1 MLERVM
7 KLQEATKPRPI
18 AIYGGRFQ
26 PMGLHHYKTY
36 QHLVNKFGAK
46 NVYVATSGVTGPK
59 SPFTFAEKKK
69 IIQSYGVPASKIVKV
84 KEPYKSAEITKKFSK
99 DTPAIFAV
107 GEKDGSRLTAGK
119 YFDKYKDGAPMD
131 GYEEHGYI
139 YILPHVSLKVNGKE
153 MSGTAIRATLGN
165 KGIKAP
171 QKHKLFQGIF
181 GHNKKDIY
189 KLVVGK
195 LTRLSEERMEL
206 RGLLLMG
213 GAYGHMAHPF
223 DDSNLTFGDFKSMIT
238 RLLKGGV
245 NVKGVTEKLDGQNL
259 MVSWKNGQLVAA
271 RNKGQIKNFG
281 ENALTTAGVKK
292 MFAGRGELE
301 KAFAGTMED
310 LENAIK
316 GLTEKQRGHIF
327 DNGHKWMNLEI
338 IYVPTQNVIPYG
350 KDMIV
355 FHGNLE
361 YDKEG
366 NPIGQDKESGSK
378 LAGMIKQI
386 NQEIQNTFEIRGPV
400 AVSLPVSKEFQ
411 EDQQYFIK
419 KLYGLQKKYG
429 LGNTDKIT
437 RYHEMWW
444 LSKINAE
451 ARKSKIKLDKP
462 TKIALINRWVFG
474 DKSKALNKKNF
485 EDEKVL
491 DWAKKMDK
499 INFNKFAQQNVAPF
513 EDLFL
518 ELGAKVLTN
527 VSNLIAAS
535 PDESVKNI
543 KKDLKSTI
551 NSLNK
556 GGDLNKISQLKRHLN
571 RLKKA
576 GGFKRI
582 VPSEGVVFN
591 YKGKTYKLT
600 GTFAPI
606 NQILGSLKYA

>member
-1 MLERVM
+1 
-7 KLQEATKPRPI
+7 
-18 AIYGGRFQ
+18 
-26 PMGLHHYKTY
+26 
-36 QHLVNKFGAK
+36 
-46 NVYVATSGVTGPK
+46 
-59 SPFTFAEKKK
+59 
-69 IIQSYGVPASKIVKV
+69 
-84 KEPYKSAEITKKFSK
+84 
-99 DTPAIFAV
+99 
-107 GEKDGSRLTAGK
+107 
-119 YFDKYKDGAPMD
+119 
-131 GYEEHGYI
+131 
-139 YILPHVSLKVNGKE
+139 
-153 MSGTAIRATLGN
+153 MSGTSIRAALGN
-165 KGIKAP
+165 KDVKEVEKRKIFK
-171 QKHKLFQGIF
+171 GIF
-181 GHNKKDIY
+181 GHSKSPIY
-189 KLVVGK
+189 KLVVDK
-195 LTRLSEERMEL
+195 LASLSEQKMEL

-223 DDSNLTFGDFKSMIT
+223 DDSNLTFSDFKSMIT

-245 NVKGVTEKLDGQNL
+245 NVEGVTEKLDGQNL

-281 ENALTTAGVKK
+281 ENSLTTAGVKK
-292 MFAGRGELE
+292 MFAGRGELT
-301 KAFAGTMED
+301 KAFSATMED

-316 GLTEKQRGHIF
+316 GLTEKQRGFIF

-355 FHGNLE
+355 FHGNLK

-366 NPIGQDKESGSK
+366 NPIGQDKDSGKK

-400 AVSLPVSKEFQ
+400 ALSLPVTKNFQ
-411 EDQQYFIK
+411 DDQQYFIK
-419 KLYGLQKKYG
+419 KLLGLQKRYG

-437 RYHEMWW
+437 RYHQKWW
-444 LSKINAE
+444 ENKINSE
-451 ARKSKIKLDKP
+451 SKKAKISLDKQ
-462 TKIALINRWVFG
+462 TKNDLISRWVFG
-474 DKSKALNKKNF
+474 NKSKPLNSKNF
-485 EDEKVL
+485 KDEKVL

-499 INFNKFAQQNVAPF
+499 INFNKFAQQNIAPF
-513 EDLFL
+513 ENLFL

-527 VSNLIAAS
+527 IENFISAS
-535 PDESVKNI
+535 PEDSVRSI
-543 KKDLKSTI
+543 KKDLKSTVS
-551 NSLNK
+551 SLQK
-556 GGDLNKISQLKRHLN
+556 GGDLTKLSQLKRHLK
-571 RLKKA
+571 RLSKA

>member
-1 MLERVM
+1 M
-7 KLQEATKPRPI
+7 KLQEALKPKQKVV
-18 AIYGGRFQ
+18 AIFPGRYN
-26 PMGLHHYKTY
+26 PYSSHHHTAY
-36 QHLVNKFGAK
+36 QNLVAKFGAP
-46 NVYVATSGVTGPK
+46 NVYVATSNVTGPK
-59 SPFTFAEKKK
+59 SPFSFAEKKK
-69 IIQSYGVPASKIVKV
+69 IINAAGVPSSKIVKV
-84 KEPYKSAEITKKFSK
+84 KNPYKSEEITSKFPD
-99 DTPAIFAV
+99 DTAVVFAV
-107 GEKDGSRLTAGK
+107 GAKDGSRLVSGK
-119 YFDKYKDGAPMD
+119 YFDIYKDGKKMD
-131 GYEEHGYI
+131 GYKEHGYI
-139 YILPHVSLKVNGKE
+139 YIIPHVALKIRGKE
-153 MSGTAIRATLGN
+153 LSGTSVRAALAD
-165 KGIKAP
+165 KSVKAP
-171 QKHKLFQGIF
+171 EKRKLFKQIF
-181 GHNKKDIY
+181 GHDKKDIY
-189 KLVVGK
+189 KLVVDK
-195 LTRLSEERMEL
+195 LTKLSEEKMEL

-245 NVKGVTEKLDGQNL
+245 NVEGVTEKLDGQNL
-259 MVSWKNGQLVAA
+259 MVSWKNGQLIAA

-281 ENALTTAGVKK
+281 ENSLTTAGVKK

-316 GLTEKQRGHIF
+316 GLSEKQRGAIF

-350 KDMIV
+350 KDMII

-366 NPIGQDKESGSK
+366 NPIGQDKESGAK

-400 AVSLPVSKEFQ
+400 VLSLPRSQDFKA
-411 EDQQYFIK
+411 DQQYFIK
-419 KLYGLQKKYG
+419 KLFNLQKKYK
-429 LGNTDKIT
+429 LKNTDKIT
-437 RYHEMWW
+437 RYHEKWW
-444 LSKINAE
+444 ENKIDSE
-451 ARKSKIKLDKP
+451 AKKAKISLDTQ
-462 TKIALINRWVFG
+462 TKNDYINRWVFG
-474 DKSKALNKKNF
+474 DKSKALTKKNF
-485 EDEKVL
+485 PDEKVL
-491 DWAKKMDK
+491 NWAKTMDK
-499 INFNKFAQQNVAPF
+499 VNFLKFAQQNVEPF
-513 EDLFL
+513 ENLFL

-527 VSNLIAAS
+527 VENLISAS
-535 PDESVKNI
+535 PEAAVKNI

-551 NSLNK
+551 SNLYK
-556 GGDLNKISQLKRHLN
+556 GGDLSKVSQLRRHLE
-571 RLKKA
+571 RLNKA

-582 VPSEGVVFN
+582 VPSEGLVFN

>member
-1 MLERVM
+1 M

-18 AIYGGRFQ
+18 AIYPGRFQ
-26 PMGLHHYKTY
+26 PAGQHHYDAY
-36 QHLVNKFGAK
+36 SWLARKFGPK
-46 NVYVATSGVTGPK
+46 NVYIATSNLKGPK
-59 SPFTFAEKKK
+59 SPFNFREKKK
-69 IIQSYGVPASKIVKV
+69 ILQAYGVPANRIIQVKD
-84 KEPYKSAEITKKFSK
+84 PYKAVEITSK
-99 DTPAIFAV
+99 LPEGTPVVFGF
-107 GEKDGSRLTAGK
+107 GEKDAGRLKSGK
-119 YFDKYKDGAPMD
+119 YFRDYKEGGDLV
-131 GYEEHGYI
+131 GYEENGYI
-139 YILPHVSLKVNGKE
+139 VTLPHIALKVGGKE
-153 MSGTAIRATLGN
+153 MSGTSIRGAMGS
-165 KGIKAP
+165 KDIKAP
-171 QKHKLFQGIF
+171 EKRKLFKQIF

-189 KLVVGK
+189 KLVVDK
-195 LTRLSEERMEL
+195 LTKLSEEKMEL

-245 NVKGVTEKLDGQNL
+245 NVEGVTEKLDGQNL
-259 MVSWKNGQLVAA
+259 MVSWKNGQLIAA

-281 ENALTTAGVKK
+281 ENSLTTAGVKK

-316 GLTEKQRGHIF
+316 GLSEKQRGAIF

-338 IYVPTQNVIPYG
+338 IYEPTQNVIPYG
-350 KDMIV
+350 KDMII

-366 NPIGQDKESGSK
+366 NPIGQDKESGAK

-400 AVSLPVSKEFQ
+400 ALSLPRSQDFKA
-411 EDQQYFIK
+411 DQQYFIK
-419 KLYGLQKKYG
+419 KLFNLQKKYK
-429 LGNTDKIT
+429 LQNTDKIT
-437 RYHEMWW
+437 RYHEKWW
-444 LSKINAE
+444 ENKIDSE
-451 ARKSKIKLDKP
+451 AKKAKISLDRQ
-462 TKIALINRWVFG
+462 TKNDYINRWVFG
-474 DKSKALNKKNF
+474 DKSKALTKKNF
-485 EDEKVL
+485 PDEKVL
-491 DWAKKMDK
+491 NWAKTMDK
-499 INFNKFAQQNVAPF
+499 VNFLKFAQQNVEPF
-513 EDLFL
+513 ENLFL

-527 VSNLIAAS
+527 VDNLISAS
-535 PDESVKNI
+535 PEAAVRNI

-551 NSLNK
+551 SNLYK
-556 GGDLNKISQLKRHLN
+556 GGDLSKVSQLRRHLE
-571 RLKKA
+571 RLNKA

-582 VPSEGVVFN
+582 VPSEGLVFN

>member
-1 MLERVM
+1 M
-7 KLQEATKPRPI
+7 KLQEVKSPKPI
-18 AIYGGRFQ
+18 AIYPGRFQ
-26 PMGLHHYKTY
+26 PMGSHHFKAY
-36 QHLVNKFGAK
+36 QNLVKKFGAK
-46 NVYVATSGVTGPK
+46 NVYIATSGVTGPK

-69 IIQSYGVPASKIVKV
+69 IIQAYGIPSNRIIKV
-84 KEPYKSAEITKKFSK
+84 RDPYKAVEITSK
-99 DTPAIFAV
+99 LPEDTPVVFGFGA
-107 GEKDGSRLTAGK
+107 KDAGRLTSGK
-119 YFDKYKDGAPMD
+119 YFRDYKEGDD
-131 GYEEHGYI
+131 LVGYKENGYI
-139 YILPHVSLKVNGKE
+139 TVLPHIALKVGGKE
-153 MSGTAIRATLGN
+153 MSGTSIRAALGS
-165 KGIKAP
+165 KEAEESE
-171 QKHKLFQGIF
+171 KLKVFKGIF
-181 GHNKKDIY
+181 GHSKKDIY
-189 KLVVGK
+189 KLVVDK
-195 LTRLSEERMEL
+195 LTSLREEKMEL
-206 RGLLLMG
+206 RRLLLMG

-245 NVKGVTEKLDGQNL
+245 NVEGVTEKLDGQNL

-281 ENALTTAGVKK
+281 ENSLTTAGVKK

-316 GLTEKQRGHIF
+316 GLTEKQKGHIF

-350 KDMIV
+350 KDMII

-366 NPIGQDKESGSK
+366 NAIGQDKESGSK

-386 NQEIQNTFEIRGPV
+386 NQNIQNTFEIRGPV
-400 AVSLPVSKEFQ
+400 ALSLPVSKDFK

-419 KLYGLQKKYG
+419 KLYKLQKKYG
-429 LGNTDKIT
+429 LSNNDKVT

-444 LSKINAE
+444 LNKINAE
-451 ARKSKIKLDKP
+451 ARKAKIKLDKQ

-474 DKSKALNKKNF
+474 NKSKALNSKNF
-485 EDEKVL
+485 TNEKVL
-491 DWAKKMDK
+491 AWAKKLDK
-499 INFNKFAQQNVAPF
+499 QNFNKFAQQNIAPF

-527 VSNLIAAS
+527 VDNLISAS
-535 PDESVKNI
+535 PESSVRSI
-543 KKDLKSTI
+543 KKDLKTTI
-551 NSLNK
+551 NSLRQ
-556 GGDLNKISQLKRHLN
+556 GGDINKITQLKRHLT
-571 RLKKA
+571 RLQKA

-582 VPSEGVVFN
+582 VPSEGLVFN

>member
-1 MLERVM
+1 M
-7 KLQEATKPRPI
+7 KLQEVKSPKPI
-18 AIYGGRFQ
+18 AIYPGRFQ
-26 PMGLHHYKTY
+26 PMGSHHFKAY
-36 QHLVNKFGAK
+36 QNLVKKFGAK
-46 NVYVATSGVTGPK
+46 NVYIATSGVTGPK

-69 IIQSYGVPASKIVKV
+69 IIQAYGIPSNRIIKV
-84 KEPYKSAEITKKFSK
+84 RDPYKAVEITSK
-99 DTPAIFAV
+99 LPEDTPVVFGFGA
-107 GEKDGSRLTAGK
+107 KDAGRLTSGK
-119 YFDKYKDGAPMD
+119 YFRDYKEGDD
-131 GYEEHGYI
+131 LVGYKENGYI
-139 YILPHVSLKVNGKE
+139 TVLPHIALKVGGKE
-153 MSGTAIRATLGN
+153 MSGTSIRAALGS
-165 KGIKAP
+165 KETEESE
-171 QKHKLFQGIF
+171 KLKIFKGIF
-181 GHNKKDIY
+181 GHSKKDIY
-189 KLVVGK
+189 KLVVDK
-195 LTRLSEERMEL
+195 LTSLREEKMEL
-206 RGLLLMG
+206 RRLLLMG

-245 NVKGVTEKLDGQNL
+245 NVEGVTEKLDGQNL

-281 ENALTTAGVKK
+281 ENSLTTAGVKK

-316 GLTEKQRGHIF
+316 GLTEKQKGHIF

-350 KDMIV
+350 KDMII

-366 NPIGQDKESGSK
+366 NAIGQDKESGSK

-386 NQEIQNTFEIRGPV
+386 NQDIQNTFEIRGPV
-400 AVSLPVSKEFQ
+400 ALSLPVSKDFK

-419 KLYGLQKKYG
+419 KLFKLQKQYGLS
-429 LGNTDKIT
+429 NNDKVT

-444 LSKINAE
+444 LNKINAE
-451 ARKSKIKLDKP
+451 ARKAKIKLDKK
-462 TKIALINRWVFG
+462 TKNVLINRWVFG
-474 DKSKALNKKNF
+474 NKSTALNSKNLTN
-485 EDEKVL
+485 EKVL
-491 DWAKKMDK
+491 AWAKKLDK
-499 INFNKFAQQNVAPF
+499 QNFNKFAQQNIAPF

-527 VSNLIAAS
+527 VENLISAS
-535 PDESVKNI
+535 PENSVRSI
-543 KKDLKSTI
+543 KKDLKTTI
-551 NSLNK
+551 NSLRQ
-556 GGDLNKISQLKRHLN
+556 GGDINKITQLKRHLT
-571 RLKKA
+571 RLQKA

-582 VPSEGVVFN
+582 VPSEGLVFN

>member
-1 MLERVM
+1 V
-7 KLQEATKPRPI
+7 KLQEALKPKQKVV
-18 AIYGGRFQ
+18 AIFPGRYN
-26 PMGLHHYKTY
+26 PYSSHHHTAY
-36 QHLVNKFGAK
+36 QNLVAKFGAP
-46 NVYVATSGVTGPK
+46 NVYVATSNVTGPK
-59 SPFTFAEKKK
+59 SPFSFAEKKK
-69 IIQSYGVPASKIVKV
+69 IISAAGVPSSKIVKV
-84 KEPYKSAEITKKFSK
+84 KNPYKSEEITSKFPD
-99 DTPAIFAV
+99 DTAVVFAV
-107 GEKDGSRLTAGK
+107 GAKDGSRLVSGK
-119 YFDKYKDGAPMD
+119 YFDKYKDGKKMD
-131 GYEEHGYI
+131 GYKEHGYI
-139 YILPHVSLKVNGKE
+139 YIIPHVALKIRGKE
-153 MSGTAIRATLGN
+153 LSGTSVRAALAD
-165 KGIKAP
+165 KSVKAP
-171 QKHKLFQGIF
+171 EKRKLFKQIF
-181 GHNKKDIY
+181 GHDKKDIY
-189 KLVVGK
+189 KLVVDK
-195 LTRLSEERMEL
+195 LTKLSEEKMEL

-245 NVKGVTEKLDGQNL
+245 NVEGVTEKLDGQNL
-259 MVSWKNGQLVAA
+259 MVSWKNGQLIAA

-281 ENALTTAGVKK
+281 ENSLTTAGVKK

-316 GLTEKQRGHIF
+316 GLSEKQRGAIF

-350 KDMIV
+350 KDMII

-366 NPIGQDKESGSK
+366 NPIGQDKESGAK

-400 AVSLPVSKEFQ
+400 VLSLPRSQDFKA
-411 EDQQYFIK
+411 DQQYFIK
-419 KLYGLQKKYG
+419 KLFNLQKKYK
-429 LGNTDKIT
+429 LKNTDKIT
-437 RYHEMWW
+437 RYHEKWW
-444 LSKINAE
+444 ENKIDSE
-451 ARKSKIKLDKP
+451 AKKAKISLDTQ
-462 TKIALINRWVFG
+462 TKNDYINRWVFG
-474 DKSKALNKKNF
+474 DKSKALTKKNF
-485 EDEKVL
+485 PDEKVL
-491 DWAKKMDK
+491 NWAKTMDK
-499 INFNKFAQQNVAPF
+499 VNFLKFAQQNVEPF
-513 EDLFL
+513 ENLFL

-527 VSNLIAAS
+527 VENLISAS
-535 PDESVKNI
+535 PEAAVKNI

-551 NSLNK
+551 SNLYK
-556 GGDLNKISQLKRHLN
+556 GGDLSKVSQLRRHLE
-571 RLKKA
+571 RLSKA

-582 VPSEGVVFN
+582 VPSEGLVFN

>member
-1 MLERVM
+1 M
-7 KLQEATKPRPI
+7 KLQEVKSPKPI
-18 AIYGGRFQ
+18 AIYPGRFQ
-26 PMGLHHYKTY
+26 PMGSHHFKAY
-36 QHLVNKFGAK
+36 QNLVKKFGAK
-46 NVYVATSGVTGPK
+46 NVYIATSGVTGPK

-69 IIQSYGVPASKIVKV
+69 IIQAYGIPSNRIIKV
-84 KEPYKSAEITKKFSK
+84 RDPYKAVEITSK
-99 DTPAIFAV
+99 LPENTPVVFGFGA
-107 GEKDGSRLTAGK
+107 KDAGRLTSGK
-119 YFDKYKDGAPMD
+119 YFRDYKKGDD
-131 GYEEHGYI
+131 LVGYKENGYI
-139 YILPHVSLKVNGKE
+139 TVLPHIALKVGGKE
-153 MSGTAIRATLGN
+153 MSGTSIRAALGS
-165 KGIKAP
+165 KETEESE
-171 QKHKLFQGIF
+171 KLKIFKGIF
-181 GHNKKDIY
+181 GHSKKDIY
-189 KLVVGK
+189 KLVVDK
-195 LTRLSEERMEL
+195 LTSLREEKMEL
-206 RGLLLMG
+206 RRLLLMG

-245 NVKGVTEKLDGQNL
+245 NVEGVTEKLDGQNL

-281 ENALTTAGVKK
+281 ENSLTTAGVKK

-316 GLTEKQRGHIF
+316 GLTEKQKGHIF

-350 KDMIV
+350 KDMII

-366 NPIGQDKESGSK
+366 NAIGQDKDSGSK

-386 NQEIQNTFEIRGPV
+386 NQNIQNTFEIRGPV
-400 AVSLPVSKEFQ
+400 ALSLPVSKDFK

-419 KLYGLQKKYG
+419 KLFKLQKQYGLS
-429 LGNTDKIT
+429 NNDKVT

-444 LSKINAE
+444 LNKINAE
-451 ARKSKIKLDKP
+451 ARKAKIKLDKK
-462 TKIALINRWVFG
+462 TKNVLINRWVFG
-474 DKSKALNKKNF
+474 NKSTALNSKNF
-485 EDEKVL
+485 TNEKVL
-491 DWAKKMDK
+491 AWAKKLDK
-499 INFNKFAQQNVAPF
+499 QNFNKFAQQNIAPF

-527 VSNLIAAS
+527 VENLISAS
-535 PDESVKNI
+535 PENSVRSI
-543 KKDLKSTI
+543 KKDLKTTI
-551 NSLNK
+551 NSLRQ
-556 GGDLNKISQLKRHLN
+556 GGDINKITQLKRHLT
-571 RLKKA
+571 RLQKA

-582 VPSEGVVFN
+582 VPSEGLVFN

>member
-1 MLERVM
+1 M
-7 KLQEATKPRPI
+7 KLSEAIDKPI
-18 AIYGGRFQ
+18 VAIYPGRFQ
-26 PMGLHHYKTY
+26 PAGAHHHKTY
-36 QHLVNKFGAK
+36 QWLVSKFGAK
-46 NVYVATSGVTGPK
+46 NVYIATSDVREGK

-69 IIQSYGVPASKIVKV
+69 IWRSYGVPANKIVKV
-84 KEPYKSAEITKKFSK
+84 KSPYASDEITTKLPKG
-99 DTPAIFAV
+99 TPVVWAF
-107 GEKDGSRLTAGK
+107 GEKDAGRIGQGK
-119 YFDKYKDGAPMD
+119 YFKRLPKKTDKLV
-131 GYEEHGYI
+131 GYEKNGYFI
-139 YILPHVSLKVNGKE
+139 TLPHVSLKVGGKE
-153 MSGTAIRATLGN
+153 MSGTSIRAALGD
-165 KGIKAP
+165 KGLKAP
-171 QKHKLFQGIF
+171 EKRKLFKQIF
-181 GHNKKDIY
+181 GHDKKDIY
-189 KLVVGK
+189 KLVVDK
-195 LTRLSEERMEL
+195 LTKLSEEKMEL

-223 DDSNLTFGDFKSMIT
+223 DDSNLTFNDFKSMIT
-238 RLLKGGV
+238 RLLKGGI
-245 NVKGVTEKLDGQNL
+245 NVEGVTEKLDGQNL

-281 ENALTTAGVKK
+281 ENSLTTAGVKK

-386 NQEIQNTFEIRGPV
+386 NQDIQNTFEIRGPV
-400 AVSLPVSKEFQ
+400 ALSLPTTKDFQ
-411 EDQQYFIK
+411 VDQQYFIR
-419 KLYGLQKKYG
+419 KLNNLQKKYKLTNG
-429 LGNTDKIT
+429 DKVT
-437 RYHEMWW
+437 RYHEKWW
-444 LSKINAE
+444 ENKIETE
-451 ARKSKIKLDKP
+451 AKKAKIKLDKQ
-462 TKIALINRWVFG
+462 TKNDYISRWVFG
-474 DKSKALNKKNF
+474 NKSKALNKKNYP
-485 EDEKVL
+485 DEKIL
-491 DWAKKMDK
+491 NWAKKMDK
-499 INFNKFAQQNVAPF
+499 VNFVKFAQQNIEPF
-513 EDLFL
+513 ENLFL
-518 ELGAKVLTN
+518 ELGAKVLMN
-527 VSNLIAAS
+527 VENLISAS
-535 PDESVKNI
+535 PEKAVKSI

-551 NSLNK
+551 SGLQK
-556 GGDLNKISQLKRHLN
+556 GGDLTKMSQLKRHLE
-571 RLKKA
+571 RLNKA

-582 VPSEGVVFN
+582 VPSEGLVFN

>member
-1 MLERVM
+1 M
-7 KLQEATKPRPI
+7 KLQEVKNPKPI
-18 AIYGGRFQ
+18 AIYPGRFQ
-26 PMGLHHYKTY
+26 PMGLHHFKAY
-36 QHLVNKFGAK
+36 QNLVKKFGAK
-46 NVYVATSGVTGPK
+46 NVYIATSGVTGPK

-69 IIQSYGVPASKIVKV
+69 IIQAYGVPSNRIIKV
-84 KEPYKSAEITKKFSK
+84 KDPYKAVEITSK
-99 DTPAIFAV
+99 LPEDTPVVFGFGA
-107 GEKDGSRLTAGK
+107 KDAGRLTSGK
-119 YFDKYKDGAPMD
+119 YFRDYKEGDD
-131 GYEEHGYI
+131 LVGYKENGYI
-139 YILPHVSLKVNGKE
+139 TVLPHIALKVGGKE
-153 MSGTAIRATLGN
+153 MSGTSIRAALGS
-165 KGIKAP
+165 KETEESE
-171 QKHKLFQGIF
+171 KLKVFKGIF
-181 GHNKKDIY
+181 GHSKKDIY
-189 KLVVGK
+189 KLVVDK
-195 LTRLSEERMEL
+195 LTSLREEKMEL
-206 RGLLLMG
+206 RRLLLMG

-245 NVKGVTEKLDGQNL
+245 NVEGVTEKLDGQNL

-281 ENALTTAGVKK
+281 ENSLTTAGVKK

-316 GLTEKQRGHIF
+316 GLTEKQKGHIF

-350 KDMIV
+350 KDMII

-366 NPIGQDKESGSK
+366 NAIGQDKESGSK

-386 NQEIQNTFEIRGPV
+386 NQDIQNTFEIRGPV
-400 AVSLPVSKEFQ
+400 ALSLPVSKDFK

-419 KLYGLQKKYG
+419 KLSKLQKQYGLS
-429 LGNTDKIT
+429 NNDKVT

-444 LSKINAE
+444 LNKINAE
-451 ARKSKIKLDKP
+451 ARKAKIKLDKK
-462 TKIALINRWVFG
+462 TKNVLINRWVFG
-474 DKSKALNKKNF
+474 NKSTALNSKNF
-485 EDEKVL
+485 TNEKVL
-491 DWAKKMDK
+491 AWAKKLDK
-499 INFNKFAQQNVAPF
+499 QNFNKFAQQNIAPF

-527 VSNLIAAS
+527 VENLISAS
-535 PDESVKNI
+535 PENSVRSI
-543 KKDLKSTI
+543 KKDLKTTI
-551 NSLNK
+551 NSLRQ
-556 GGDLNKISQLKRHLN
+556 GGDINKITQLKRHLT
-571 RLKKA
+571 RLQKA

-582 VPSEGVVFN
+582 VPSEGLVFN

>member
-1 MLERVM
+1 MLERNM

-107 GEKDGSRLTAGK
+107 GEKDGNRLTAGK
-119 YFDKYKDGAPMD
+119 YFDKYKADAPME

-139 YILPHVSLKVNGKE
+139 YILPHVSLKVKGKE
-153 MSGTAIRATLGN
+153 MSGTSIRATLGS

-189 KLVVGK
+189 KLVVSK

-400 AVSLPVSKEFQ
+400 AVSLPVSKEFK

-444 LSKINAE
+444 LNKINAE

-485 EDEKVL
+485 ENEKVL

-535 PDESVKNI
+535 PDESVKSI

-551 NSLNK
+551 SSLQK

>member
-1 MLERVM
+1 M
-7 KLQEATKPRPI
+7 KLQEVKSPKPI
-18 AIYGGRFQ
+18 AIYPGRFQ
-26 PMGLHHYKTY
+26 PMGSHHFKAY
-36 QHLVNKFGAK
+36 QNLVKKFGAK
-46 NVYVATSGVTGPK
+46 NVYIATSGVTGPK

-69 IIQSYGVPASKIVKV
+69 IIQAYGIPSNRIIKV
-84 KEPYKSAEITKKFSK
+84 RDPYKAVEITSK
-99 DTPAIFAV
+99 LPEDTPVVFGFGA
-107 GEKDGSRLTAGK
+107 KDAGRLTSGK
-119 YFDKYKDGAPMD
+119 YFRDYKEGDD
-131 GYEEHGYI
+131 LVGYKENGYI
-139 YILPHVSLKVNGKE
+139 TVLPHIALKVGGKE
-153 MSGTAIRATLGN
+153 MSGTSIRAALGS
-165 KGIKAP
+165 KETEESE
-171 QKHKLFQGIF
+171 KLKIFKGIF
-181 GHNKKDIY
+181 GHSKKDIY
-189 KLVVGK
+189 KLVVDK
-195 LTRLSEERMEL
+195 LTSLREEKMEL
-206 RGLLLMG
+206 RRLLLMG

-245 NVKGVTEKLDGQNL
+245 NVEGVTEKLDGQNL

-281 ENALTTAGVKK
+281 ENSLTTAGVKK

-316 GLTEKQRGHIF
+316 GLTEKQKGHIF

-350 KDMIV
+350 KDMII

-366 NPIGQDKESGSK
+366 NAIGQDKESGSK

-386 NQEIQNTFEIRGPV
+386 NQDIQNTFEIRGPV
-400 AVSLPVSKEFQ
+400 ALSLPVSKDFK

-419 KLYGLQKKYG
+419 KLFKLQKQYGLS
-429 LGNTDKIT
+429 NNDKVT

-444 LSKINAE
+444 LNKINAE
-451 ARKSKIKLDKP
+451 ARKAKIKLDKK
-462 TKIALINRWVFG
+462 TKNVLINRWVFG
-474 DKSKALNKKNF
+474 NKSTALNSKNF
-485 EDEKVL
+485 TNENVL
-491 DWAKKMDK
+491 AWAKKLDK
-499 INFNKFAQQNVAPF
+499 QNFNKFAQQNIAPF

-527 VSNLIAAS
+527 VENLISAS
-535 PDESVKNI
+535 PENSVRSI
-543 KKDLKSTI
+543 KKDLKTTI
-551 NSLNK
+551 NSLRQ
-556 GGDLNKISQLKRHLN
+556 GGDINKITQLKRHLT
-571 RLKKA
+571 RLQKA

-582 VPSEGVVFN
+582 VPSEGLVFN

>member
-1 MLERVM
+1 M
-7 KLQEATKPRPI
+7 KLTEAINPKQKVV
-18 AIYGGRFQ
+18 AIFPGRYN
-26 PMGLHHYKTY
+26 PYSSHHHTAYKGL
-36 QHLVNKFGAK
+36 VSKFGVQ
-46 NVYVATSGVTGPK
+46 NVYIATSGVTGPK

-69 IIQSYGVPASKIVKV
+69 IISAAGVPANRIIKV
-84 KEPYKSAEITKKFSK
+84 KNPYQATEITSK
-99 DTPAIFAV
+99 LPDDTAVVFAV
-107 GEKDGSRLTAGK
+107 GAKDGSRLVSGK
-119 YFDKYKDGAPMD
+119 YFDIYKDGKKMD
-131 GYEEHGYI
+131 GYKEHGYI
-139 YILPHVSLKVNGKE
+139 YIIPHVALKIRGKE
-153 MSGTAIRATLGN
+153 MSGTSVRAALAD
-165 KGIKAP
+165 KSVKAP
-171 QKHKLFQGIF
+171 EKRKLFKQIF

-189 KLVVGK
+189 KLVVDK
-195 LTRLSEERMEL
+195 LTKLSEEKMEL

-245 NVKGVTEKLDGQNL
+245 NVEGVTEKLDGQNL

-281 ENALTTAGVKK
+281 ENSLTTAGVKK

-316 GLTEKQRGHIF
+316 GLSEKQRGAIF

-350 KDMIV
+350 KDMII

-366 NPIGQDKESGSK
+366 NPIGQDKESGAK

-400 AVSLPVSKEFQ
+400 VLSLPRSQDFKA
-411 EDQQYFIK
+411 DQQYFIK
-419 KLYGLQKKYG
+419 KLFNLQKKYK
-429 LGNTDKIT
+429 LKNTDKIT
-437 RYHEMWW
+437 RYHEKWW
-444 LSKINAE
+444 ENKIDSE
-451 ARKSKIKLDKP
+451 AKKAKISLDTQ
-462 TKIALINRWVFG
+462 TKNDYINRWVFG
-474 DKSKALNKKNF
+474 DKSKALTKKNF
-485 EDEKVL
+485 PDEKVL
-491 DWAKKMDK
+491 NWAKTMDK
-499 INFNKFAQQNVAPF
+499 VNFLKFAQQNVEPF
-513 EDLFL
+513 ENLFL

-527 VSNLIAAS
+527 VENLISAS
-535 PDESVKNI
+535 PEAAVKNI

-551 NSLNK
+551 SNLYK
-556 GGDLNKISQLKRHLN
+556 GGDLSKVSQLRRHLE
-571 RLKKA
+571 RLNKA

-582 VPSEGVVFN
+582 VPSEGLVFN

>member
-1 MLERVM
+1 M
-7 KLQEATKPRPI
+7 KLYEATKPRTI
-18 AIYGGRFQ
+18 AIYPGRFQ

-36 QHLVNKFGAK
+36 QHLVNKFGSK
-46 NVYVATSGVTGPK
+46 NVYIVTSNVTGPT
-59 SPFTFAEKKK
+59 SPFSFQEKKK
-69 IIQSYGVPASKIVKV
+69 IIQSYGVPANRIIKV
-84 KEPYKSAEITKKFSK
+84 RDPYRAIELISKFSD
-99 DTPAIFAV
+99 DTPVVFGFGA
-107 GEKDGSRLTAGK
+107 KDAGRLTSGK
-119 YFDKYKDGAPMD
+119 YFKDYKDGED
-131 GYEEHGYI
+131 LVGYRENGYI
-139 YILPHVSLKVNGKE
+139 TALPHVTLKVNGKE
-153 MSGTAIRATLGN
+153 MSGTSIRAAFGN
-165 KGIKAP
+165 KGVKDV
-171 QKHKLFQGIF
+171 KKRKLFKGIF
-181 GHNKKDIY
+181 GHSKAPIY
-189 KLVVGK
+189 KLVVDK
-195 LTRLSEERMEL
+195 LSSLNEQKMEL

-223 DDSNLTFGDFKSMIT
+223 DDSNLTFSDFKSMIT

-245 NVKGVTEKLDGQNL
+245 NVEGVTEKLDGQNL

-292 MFAGRGELE
+292 MFAGRGELT
-301 KAFAGTMED
+301 KAFSATMED

-316 GLTEKQRGHIF
+316 GLTEKQRGLIF

-355 FHGNLE
+355 FHGNLK

-366 NPIGQDKESGSK
+366 NPIGQDKDSGRK

-400 AVSLPVSKEFQ
+400 ALSLPTTKNFQ
-411 EDQQYFIK
+411 DDQQYFIK
-419 KLYGLQKKYG
+419 KLLGLQKRYG

-437 RYHEMWW
+437 RYHEKWW
-444 LSKINAE
+444 ENKIASE
-451 ARKSKIKLDKP
+451 AKKSKISLDKQ
-462 TKIALINRWVFG
+462 TKNALISRWVFG
-474 DKSKALNKKNF
+474 NKSKPLNSKNF
-485 EDEKVL
+485 KDEKVL

-499 INFNKFAQQNVAPF
+499 INFNKFAQQNIAPF
-513 EDLFL
+513 ENLFL

-527 VSNLIAAS
+527 IENFISVS
-535 PDESVKNI
+535 PEDSVRSI
-543 KKDLKSTI
+543 KKDLKSTVS
-551 NSLNK
+551 SLQK
-556 GGDLNKISQLKRHLN
+556 GGDLTKLSQLKRHLK
-571 RLKKA
+571 RLSKA

>member
-1 MLERVM
+1 M
-7 KLQEATKPRPI
+7 KLQEVKNPRPI
-18 AIYGGRFQ
+18 AIYPGRFQ
-26 PMGLHHYKTY
+26 PMGSHHFKAY
-36 QHLVNKFGAK
+36 QNLVKKFGAK
-46 NVYVATSGVTGPK
+46 NVYIATSGVTGPK

-69 IIQSYGVPASKIVKV
+69 IIQAYGIPSNRIIKV
-84 KEPYKSAEITKKFSK
+84 RDPYKAVEITSK
-99 DTPAIFAV
+99 LPEDTPVVFGFGA
-107 GEKDGSRLTAGK
+107 KDAGRLTSGK
-119 YFDKYKDGAPMD
+119 YFRDYKEGDD
-131 GYEEHGYI
+131 LVGYKENGYI
-139 YILPHVSLKVNGKE
+139 TVLPHIALKVAGKE
-153 MSGTAIRATLGN
+153 MSGTSIRAALGS
-165 KGIKAP
+165 KETEESE
-171 QKHKLFQGIF
+171 KLKVFKGIF
-181 GHNKKDIY
+181 GHSKKDIY
-189 KLVVGK
+189 KLVVDK
-195 LTRLSEERMEL
+195 LTSLREEKMEL
-206 RGLLLMG
+206 RRLLLMG

-245 NVKGVTEKLDGQNL
+245 NVEGVTEKLDGQNL

-281 ENALTTAGVKK
+281 ENSLTTAGVKK

-316 GLTEKQRGHIF
+316 GLTEKQKGHIF

-350 KDMIV
+350 KDMII

-366 NPIGQDKESGSK
+366 NAIGQDKESGSK

-386 NQEIQNTFEIRGPV
+386 NQNIQNTFEIRGPV
-400 AVSLPVSKEFQ
+400 ALSLPVSKDFK

-419 KLYGLQKKYG
+419 KLYKLQKKYG
-429 LGNTDKIT
+429 LSNNDKVT

-444 LSKINAE
+444 LNKINAE
-451 ARKSKIKLDKP
+451 ARKSKIKLDKK

-474 DKSKALNKKNF
+474 NKSKALNSKNF
-485 EDEKVL
+485 TNEKVL
-491 DWAKKMDK
+491 AWAKKLDK
-499 INFNKFAQQNVAPF
+499 QNFNKFAQQNIAPF

-527 VSNLIAAS
+527 VDNLISAS
-535 PDESVKNI
+535 PESSVRSI
-543 KKDLKSTI
+543 KKDLKTTI
-551 NSLNK
+551 NSLRQ
-556 GGDLNKISQLKRHLN
+556 GGDINKITQLKRHLT
-571 RLKKA
+571 RLQKA

-582 VPSEGVVFN
+582 VPSEGLVFN

-606 NQILGSLKYA
+606 NQILGSLKYG

>member
-1 MLERVM
+1 M
-7 KLQEATKPRPI
+7 KLQEVKSPKPI
-18 AIYGGRFQ
+18 AIYPGRFQ
-26 PMGLHHYKTY
+26 PMGSHHFKAY
-36 QHLVNKFGAK
+36 QNLVKKFGAK
-46 NVYVATSGVTGPK
+46 NVYIATSGVTGPK

-69 IIQSYGVPASKIVKV
+69 IIQAYGIPSNRIIKV
-84 KEPYKSAEITKKFSK
+84 RDPYKAVEITSK
-99 DTPAIFAV
+99 LPEDTPVVFGFGA
-107 GEKDGSRLTAGK
+107 KDAGRLTSGK
-119 YFDKYKDGAPMD
+119 YFRDYKEGDD
-131 GYEEHGYI
+131 LVGYKENGYI
-139 YILPHVSLKVNGKE
+139 TVLPHIALKVGGKE
-153 MSGTAIRATLGN
+153 MSGTSIRAALGS
-165 KGIKAP
+165 KETEESE
-171 QKHKLFQGIF
+171 KLKIFKGIF
-181 GHNKKDIY
+181 GHSKKDIY
-189 KLVVGK
+189 KLVVDK
-195 LTRLSEERMEL
+195 LTSLREEKMEL
-206 RGLLLMG
+206 RRLLLMG

-245 NVKGVTEKLDGQNL
+245 NVEGVTEKLDGQNL

-281 ENALTTAGVKK
+281 ENSLTTAGVKK

-316 GLTEKQRGHIF
+316 GLTEKQKGHIF

-350 KDMIV
+350 KDMII

-366 NPIGQDKESGSK
+366 NAIGQDKESGSK

-386 NQEIQNTFEIRGPV
+386 NQDIQNTFEIRGPV
-400 AVSLPVSKEFQ
+400 ALSLPVSKDFK

-419 KLYGLQKKYG
+419 KLFKLQKQYGLS
-429 LGNTDKIT
+429 NNDKVT

-444 LSKINAE
+444 LNKINAE
-451 ARKSKIKLDKP
+451 ARKAKIKLDKK
-462 TKIALINRWVFG
+462 TKNVLINRWVFG
-474 DKSKALNKKNF
+474 NKSTALNSKNF
-485 EDEKVL
+485 TNEKVL
-491 DWAKKMDK
+491 AWAKKLDK
-499 INFNKFAQQNVAPF
+499 QNFNKFAQQNIAPF

-527 VSNLIAAS
+527 VENLISAS
-535 PDESVKNI
+535 PENSVRSI
-543 KKDLKSTI
+543 KKDLKTTI
-551 NSLNK
+551 NSLRQ
-556 GGDLNKISQLKRHLN
+556 GGDINKITQLKRHLT
-571 RLKKA
+571 RLQKA

-582 VPSEGVVFN
+582 VPSEGLVFN

>member
-1 MLERVM
+1 M
-7 KLQEATKPRPI
+7 KLYEATKPRTI
-18 AIYGGRFQ
+18 AIYPGRFQ

-36 QHLVNKFGAK
+36 QHLVNKFGSK
-46 NVYVATSGVTGPK
+46 NVYIVTSDVTGPT
-59 SPFTFAEKKK
+59 SPFSFQEKKK
-69 IIQSYGVPASKIVKV
+69 IIQSYGVPANRIIKV
-84 KEPYKSAEITKKFSK
+84 KNPYQAIELTSKFSD
-99 DTPAIFAV
+99 DTPVVFGFGA
-107 GEKDGSRLTAGK
+107 KDAGRLAAGK
-119 YFDKYKDGAPMD
+119 YFKDYKDGED
-131 GYEEHGYI
+131 LVGYRENGYI
-139 YILPHVSLKVNGKE
+139 TTLPHVTLKVNGKE
-153 MSGTAIRATLGN
+153 MSGTSIRASLGN
-165 KGIKAP
+165 KGVKNVE
-171 QKHKLFQGIF
+171 KRKLFKGIF
-181 GHNKKDIY
+181 GHSKTPIY
-189 KLVVGK
+189 KLVVDK
-195 LTRLSEERMEL
+195 LSSLNEQKMEL

-223 DDSNLTFGDFKSMIT
+223 DDSNLTFSDFKSMIT

-245 NVKGVTEKLDGQNL
+245 NVEGVTEKLDGQNL

-292 MFAGRGELE
+292 MFAGRGELT
-301 KAFAGTMED
+301 KAFSATMED

-316 GLTEKQRGHIF
+316 GLTEKQRGLIF

-355 FHGNLE
+355 FHGNLK

-366 NPIGQDKESGSK
+366 NPIGQDKDSGRK

-400 AVSLPVSKEFQ
+400 ALSLPTTKNFQ
-411 EDQQYFIK
+411 DDQQYFIK
-419 KLYGLQKKYG
+419 KLLGLQKRYG

-437 RYHEMWW
+437 RYHEKWW
-444 LSKINAE
+444 ENKIASE
-451 ARKSKIKLDKP
+451 AKKAKISLDKQ
-462 TKIALINRWVFG
+462 TKNALISRWVFG
-474 DKSKALNKKNF
+474 NKSKPLNSKNF
-485 EDEKVL
+485 KDEKVL
-491 DWAKKMDK
+491 DWAKEMDK
-499 INFNKFAQQNVAPF
+499 VSFNKFAQQNIAPF
-513 EDLFL
+513 ENLFL

-527 VSNLIAAS
+527 IENFISAS
-535 PDESVKNI
+535 PEDSVRSI
-543 KKDLKSTI
+543 KKDLKSTVS
-551 NSLNK
+551 SLQK
-556 GGDLNKISQLKRHLN
+556 GGDLTKLSQLKRHLK
-571 RLKKA
+571 RLSTA

-591 YKGKTYKLT
+591 YEGKTYKLT

>member
-1 MLERVM
+1 MEQAILTNLIHSDDYVRKVIPYLKSEYFHDVVERSVCV
-7 KLQEATKPRPI
+7 L
-18 AIYGGRFQ
+18 
-26 PMGLHHYKTY
+26 
-36 QHLVNKFGAK
+36 
-46 NVYVATSGVTGPK
+46 
-59 SPFTFAEKKK
+59 
-69 IIQSYGVPASKIVKV
+69 IV
-84 KEPYKSAEITKKFSK
+84 
-99 DTPAIFAV
+99 
-107 GEKDGSRLTAGK
+107 K
-119 YFDKYKDGAPMD
+119 YFDKYKADAPME

-139 YILPHVSLKVNGKE
+139 YILPHVSLKVKGKE
-153 MSGTAIRATLGN
+153 MSGTSIRATLGS

-189 KLVVGK
+189 KLVVSK

-238 RLLKGGV
+238 RLLKGGI
-245 NVKGVTEKLDGQNL
+245 NVEGVTEKLDGQNL

-281 ENALTTAGVKK
+281 ENSLTTAGVKK

-378 LAGMIKQI
+378 LSGMIKQI

-400 AVSLPVSKEFQ
+400 AVSLPATKDFQ
-411 EDQQYFIK
+411 ADQQYFIR
-419 KLYGLQKKYG
+419 KLNNLQKKYK
-429 LGNTDKIT
+429 LTNRDKVA
-437 RYHEMWW
+437 RYHEKWW
-444 LSKINAE
+444 ENKIETESKKA
-451 ARKSKIKLDKP
+451 KIKLDKQ
-462 TKIALINRWVFG
+462 TKNDYINRWVFG
-474 DKSKALNKKNF
+474 DKSKVLNKKNYP
-485 EDEKVL
+485 DEKIL
-491 DWAKKMDK
+491 NWAKKMDK
-499 INFNKFAQQNVAPF
+499 VNFVKFAQQNIEPF
-513 EDLFL
+513 ENLFL
-518 ELGAKVLTN
+518 ELGAKVLMN
-527 VSNLIAAS
+527 VENLISAS
-535 PDESVKNI
+535 PEKAVKSI

-551 NSLNK
+551 NSLQK
-556 GGDLNKISQLKRHLN
+556 GGDLNKLSQLKRHLE
-571 RLKKA
+571 RLNKA

-582 VPSEGVVFN
+582 VPSEGLVFN

>member
-1 MLERVM
+1 M
-7 KLQEATKPRPI
+7 KLYEATKPRTI
-18 AIYGGRFQ
+18 AIYPGRFQ

-36 QHLVNKFGAK
+36 QHLVNKFGSK
-46 NVYVATSGVTGPK
+46 NVYIVTSDVTGPT
-59 SPFTFAEKKK
+59 SPFSFQEKKK
-69 IIQSYGVPASKIVKV
+69 IIQSYGVPANRIIKV
-84 KEPYKSAEITKKFSK
+84 KDPYKAIELTSKFSD
-99 DTPAIFAV
+99 DTPVVFGFGA
-107 GEKDGSRLTAGK
+107 KDAGRLTSGK
-119 YFDKYKDGAPMD
+119 YFKDYKDGED
-131 GYEEHGYI
+131 LVGYRENGYI
-139 YILPHVSLKVNGKE
+139 TTLPHVTLKVNGKE
-153 MSGTAIRATLGN
+153 MSGTSIRAALGN
-165 KGIKAP
+165 KDVKEVEKRKIFK
-171 QKHKLFQGIF
+171 GIF
-181 GHNKKDIY
+181 GHSKSPIY
-189 KLVVGK
+189 KLVVDK
-195 LTRLSEERMEL
+195 LASLSEQKMEL

-223 DDSNLTFGDFKSMIT
+223 DDSNLTFSDFKSMIT

-245 NVKGVTEKLDGQNL
+245 NVEGVTEKLDGQNL

-292 MFAGRGELE
+292 MFAGRGELT
-301 KAFAGTMED
+301 KAFSATMED

-316 GLTEKQRGHIF
+316 GLTEKQRGLIF

-355 FHGNLE
+355 FHGNLK

-366 NPIGQDKESGSK
+366 NPIGQDKDSGRK

-386 NQEIQNTFEIRGPV
+386 NQEIQNTFEIRGPI
-400 AVSLPVSKEFQ
+400 ALSLPTTKNFQ
-411 EDQQYFIK
+411 DDQQYFIK
-419 KLYGLQKKYG
+419 KLLGLQKRYG

-437 RYHEMWW
+437 RYHEKWW
-444 LSKINAE
+444 ENKIASE
-451 ARKSKIKLDKP
+451 AKKSKISLDKQ
-462 TKIALINRWVFG
+462 TKNALISRWVFG
-474 DKSKALNKKNF
+474 NKSKSLNSKNF
-485 EDEKVL
+485 KDEKVL
-491 DWAKKMDK
+491 DWAKEMDK
-499 INFNKFAQQNVAPF
+499 VSFNKFAQQNIAPF
-513 EDLFL
+513 ENLFL

-527 VSNLIAAS
+527 IENFISAS
-535 PDESVKNI
+535 PEDSVRSI
-543 KKDLKSTI
+543 KKDLKSTVS
-551 NSLNK
+551 SLQK
-556 GGDLNKISQLKRHLN
+556 GGDLTKLSQLKRHLK
-571 RLKKA
+571 RLSKA

>member
-1 MLERVM
+1 M
-7 KLQEATKPRPI
+7 KLQEVKNPKPI
-18 AIYGGRFQ
+18 AIYPGRFQ
-26 PMGLHHYKTY
+26 PMGSHHFKAY
-36 QHLVNKFGAK
+36 QNLVKKFGAK
-46 NVYVATSGVTGPK
+46 NVYIATSGVTGPK

-69 IIQSYGVPASKIVKV
+69 IIQAYGIPSNRIIKV
-84 KEPYKSAEITKKFSK
+84 KDPYKAIEITSK
-99 DTPAIFAV
+99 LPEDTPVVFGFGA
-107 GEKDGSRLTAGK
+107 KDAGRLTSGK
-119 YFDKYKDGAPMD
+119 YFRDYKEGNDLV
-131 GYEEHGYI
+131 GYKENGYI
-139 YILPHVSLKVNGKE
+139 TVLPHIALKVGGKE
-153 MSGTAIRATLGN
+153 MSGTSIRAALGS
-165 KGIKAP
+165 KETEESE
-171 QKHKLFQGIF
+171 KLKVFKGIF
-181 GHNKKDIY
+181 GHSKKDIY
-189 KLVVGK
+189 KLVVDK
-195 LTRLSEERMEL
+195 LTSLREEKMEL
-206 RGLLLMG
+206 RRLLLMG

-245 NVKGVTEKLDGQNL
+245 NVEGVTEKLDGQNL

-281 ENALTTAGVKK
+281 ESSLTTAGVKK

-316 GLTEKQRGHIF
+316 GLTEKQKGHIF

-350 KDMIV
+350 KDMII

-366 NPIGQDKESGSK
+366 NAIGQDKESGSK

-386 NQEIQNTFEIRGPV
+386 NQNIQNTFEIRGPV
-400 AVSLPVSKEFQ
+400 ALSLPVSKDFK

-419 KLYGLQKKYG
+419 KLYKLQKNYG
-429 LGNTDKIT
+429 LSNNDKVT

-444 LSKINAE
+444 LNKINAE
-451 ARKSKIKLDKP
+451 ARKAKIKLDKK
-462 TKIALINRWVFG
+462 TKNVLINRWVFG
-474 DKSKALNKKNF
+474 NKSTALNSKNF
-485 EDEKVL
+485 TNEKVL
-491 DWAKKMDK
+491 AWAKKLDK
-499 INFNKFAQQNVAPF
+499 QNFNKFAQQNIAPF

-527 VSNLIAAS
+527 VDNLISAS
-535 PDESVKNI
+535 PESSVRSI
-543 KKDLKSTI
+543 KKDLKTTI
-551 NSLNK
+551 NSLRQ
-556 GGDLNKISQLKRHLN
+556 GGDINKITQLKRHLT
-571 RLKKA
+571 RLQKA

-582 VPSEGVVFN
+582 VPSEGLVFN

>member
-1 MLERVM
+1 M
-7 KLQEATKPRPI
+7 KLQEVKNPRPI
-18 AIYGGRFQ
+18 AIYPGRFQ
-26 PMGLHHYKTY
+26 PMGSHHFKAY
-36 QHLVNKFGAK
+36 QNLVKKFGAK
-46 NVYVATSGVTGPK
+46 NVYIATSGVTGPK

-69 IIQSYGVPASKIVKV
+69 IIQAFGIPSNRIIKV
-84 KEPYKSAEITKKFSK
+84 RDPYKAVEITSK
-99 DTPAIFAV
+99 LPEDTPVVFGFGA
-107 GEKDGSRLTAGK
+107 KDAGRLTSGK
-119 YFDKYKDGAPMD
+119 YFRDYKEGDD
-131 GYEEHGYI
+131 LVGYKENGYI
-139 YILPHVSLKVNGKE
+139 TVLPHIALKVGGKE
-153 MSGTAIRATLGN
+153 MSGTSIRAALGS
-165 KGIKAP
+165 KEAEESE
-171 QKHKLFQGIF
+171 KLKVFKGIF
-181 GHNKKDIY
+181 GNIKKDIY
-189 KLVVGK
+189 KLVVDK
-195 LTRLSEERMEL
+195 LTSLREEKMEL
-206 RGLLLMG
+206 RRLLLMG

-245 NVKGVTEKLDGQNL
+245 NVEGVTEKLDGQNL

-281 ENALTTAGVKK
+281 ENSLTTAGVKK

-316 GLTEKQRGHIF
+316 GLTEKQKGHIF

-350 KDMIV
+350 KDMII

-366 NPIGQDKESGSK
+366 NAIGQDKESGSK

-386 NQEIQNTFEIRGPV
+386 NQNIQNTFEIRGPV
-400 AVSLPVSKEFQ
+400 ALSLPVSKDFK

-419 KLYGLQKKYG
+419 KLYKLQKKYG
-429 LGNTDKIT
+429 LSNNDKVT

-444 LSKINAE
+444 LNKINAE
-451 ARKSKIKLDKP
+451 ARKAKIKLDKQ

-474 DKSKALNKKNF
+474 NKSKALNSKNF
-485 EDEKVL
+485 TNEKVL
-491 DWAKKMDK
+491 AWAKKLDK
-499 INFNKFAQQNVAPF
+499 QNFNKFAQQNIAPF

-527 VSNLIAAS
+527 VDNLISAS
-535 PDESVKNI
+535 PESSVRSI
-543 KKDLKSTI
+543 KKDLKTTI
-551 NSLNK
+551 NSLRQ
-556 GGDLNKISQLKRHLN
+556 GGDINKITQLKRHLT
-571 RLKKA
+571 RLQKA

-582 VPSEGVVFN
+582 VPSEGLVFN

>member
-1 MLERVM
+1 M
-7 KLQEATKPRPI
+7 KLQEVKNPRPI
-18 AIYGGRFQ
+18 AIYPGRFQ
-26 PMGLHHYKTY
+26 PMGSHHFKAY
-36 QHLVNKFGAK
+36 QNLVKKFGAK
-46 NVYVATSGVTGPK
+46 NVYIATSGVTGPK

-69 IIQSYGVPASKIVKV
+69 IIQAYGVPSNRIIKV
-84 KEPYKSAEITKKFSK
+84 RDPYKAVEITSK
-99 DTPAIFAV
+99 LPEDTPVVFGFGA
-107 GEKDGSRLTAGK
+107 KDAGRLTSGK
-119 YFDKYKDGAPMD
+119 YFRDYKEGDD
-131 GYEEHGYI
+131 LVGYKENGYI
-139 YILPHVSLKVNGKE
+139 TVLPHIALKVAGKE
-153 MSGTAIRATLGN
+153 MSGTSIRAALGS
-165 KGIKAP
+165 KETEESE
-171 QKHKLFQGIF
+171 KLKVFKGIF
-181 GHNKKDIY
+181 GHSKKDIY
-189 KLVVGK
+189 KLVVDK
-195 LTRLSEERMEL
+195 LTSLREEKMEL
-206 RGLLLMG
+206 RRLLLMG

-245 NVKGVTEKLDGQNL
+245 NVEGVTEKLDGQNL

-281 ENALTTAGVKK
+281 ENSLTTAGVKK

-316 GLTEKQRGHIF
+316 GLTEKQKGHIF

-350 KDMIV
+350 KDMII

-366 NPIGQDKESGSK
+366 NAIGQDKESGSK

-386 NQEIQNTFEIRGPV
+386 NQNIQNTFEIRGPV
-400 AVSLPVSKEFQ
+400 ALSLPVSKDFK

-419 KLYGLQKKYG
+419 KLYKLQKKYG
-429 LGNTDKIT
+429 LSNNDKVT

-444 LSKINAE
+444 LNKINAE
-451 ARKSKIKLDKP
+451 ARKSKIKLDKK

-474 DKSKALNKKNF
+474 NKSKALNSKNF
-485 EDEKVL
+485 TNEKVL
-491 DWAKKMDK
+491 AWAKKLDK
-499 INFNKFAQQNVAPF
+499 QNFNKFAQQNIAPF

-527 VSNLIAAS
+527 VDNLISAS
-535 PDESVKNI
+535 PESSVRSI
-543 KKDLKSTI
+543 KKDLKTTI
-551 NSLNK
+551 NSLRQ
-556 GGDLNKISQLKRHLN
+556 GGDINKITQLKRHLT
-571 RLKKA
+571 RLQKA

-582 VPSEGVVFN
+582 VPSEGLVFN

-606 NQILGSLKYA
+606 NQILGSLKYG

>member
-1 MLERVM
+1 M
-7 KLQEATKPRPI
+7 KLQEALKPKQKVV
-18 AIYGGRFQ
+18 AIFPGRYN
-26 PMGLHHYKTY
+26 PYSSHHHTAY
-36 QHLVNKFGAK
+36 QNLVAKFGAP
-46 NVYVATSGVTGPK
+46 NVYVATSNVTGPK
-59 SPFTFAEKKK
+59 SPFSFAEKKK
-69 IIQSYGVPASKIVKV
+69 IISAAGVPSSKIVKV
-84 KEPYKSAEITKKFSK
+84 KNPYKSEEITSKFPD
-99 DTPAIFAV
+99 DTAVVFAV
-107 GEKDGSRLTAGK
+107 GAKDGSRLVSGK
-119 YFDKYKDGAPMD
+119 YFDKYKDGKKMD
-131 GYEEHGYI
+131 GYKEHGYI
-139 YILPHVSLKVNGKE
+139 YIIPHVALKIRGKE
-153 MSGTAIRATLGN
+153 MSGTSVRAALAD
-165 KGIKAP
+165 KSVKAP
-171 QKHKLFQGIF
+171 EKRKLFKQIF
-181 GHNKKDIY
+181 GHDKKDIY
-189 KLVVGK
+189 KLVVDK
-195 LTRLSEERMEL
+195 LTKLSEEKMEL

-245 NVKGVTEKLDGQNL
+245 NVEGVTEKLDGQNL
-259 MVSWKNGQLVAA
+259 MVSWKNGQLIAA

-281 ENALTTAGVKK
+281 ENSLTTAGVKK

-316 GLTEKQRGHIF
+316 GLSEKQRGAIF

-350 KDMIV
+350 KDMII

-366 NPIGQDKESGSK
+366 NPIGQDKESGAK

-400 AVSLPVSKEFQ
+400 VLSLPRSQDFKA
-411 EDQQYFIK
+411 DQQYFIK
-419 KLYGLQKKYG
+419 KLFNLQKKYK
-429 LGNTDKIT
+429 LKNTDKIT
-437 RYHEMWW
+437 RYHEKWW
-444 LSKINAE
+444 ENKIDSE
-451 ARKSKIKLDKP
+451 AKKAKISLDTQ
-462 TKIALINRWVFG
+462 TKNDYINRWVFG
-474 DKSKALNKKNF
+474 DKSKALTKKNF
-485 EDEKVL
+485 PDEKVL
-491 DWAKKMDK
+491 NWAKTMDK
-499 INFNKFAQQNVAPF
+499 VNFLKFAQQNVEPF
-513 EDLFL
+513 ENLFL

-527 VSNLIAAS
+527 VENLISAS
-535 PDESVKNI
+535 PEAAVKNI

-551 NSLNK
+551 SNLYK
-556 GGDLNKISQLKRHLN
+556 GGDLSKVSQLRRHLE
-571 RLKKA
+571 RLNKA

-582 VPSEGVVFN
+582 VPSEGLVFN

>member
-1 MLERVM
+1 M
-7 KLQEATKPRPI
+7 KLQEVKSPRPI
-18 AIYGGRFQ
+18 AIYPGRFQ
-26 PMGLHHYKTY
+26 PMGLHHFKAY
-36 QHLVNKFGAK
+36 QNLVKKFGAK
-46 NVYVATSGVTGPK
+46 NVYIATSGVTGPK

-69 IIQSYGVPASKIVKV
+69 IIQAYGVPSNRIIKV
-84 KEPYKSAEITKKFSK
+84 RDPYKAVEITSK
-99 DTPAIFAV
+99 LPEDTPVVFGFGA
-107 GEKDGSRLTAGK
+107 KDAGRLTSGK
-119 YFDKYKDGAPMD
+119 YFRDYKEGDD
-131 GYEEHGYI
+131 LVGYKENGYI
-139 YILPHVSLKVNGKE
+139 TVLPHIALKVAGKE
-153 MSGTAIRATLGN
+153 MSGTSIRAALGS
-165 KGIKAP
+165 KEAKESE
-171 QKHKLFQGIF
+171 KLKVFKGIF
-181 GHNKKDIY
+181 GHSKKDIY
-189 KLVVGK
+189 KLVVDK
-195 LTRLSEERMEL
+195 LTSLREEKMEL
-206 RGLLLMG
+206 RRLLLMG

-245 NVKGVTEKLDGQNL
+245 NVEGVTEKLDGQNL

-281 ENALTTAGVKK
+281 ENSLTTAGVKK

-316 GLTEKQRGHIF
+316 GLTEKQKGHIF

-350 KDMIV
+350 KDMII

-366 NPIGQDKESGSK
+366 NAIGQDKESGSK

-386 NQEIQNTFEIRGPV
+386 NQDIQNTFEIRGPV
-400 AVSLPVSKEFQ
+400 ALSLPVSKDFK

-419 KLYGLQKKYG
+419 KLFKLQKQYGLS
-429 LGNTDKIT
+429 NNDKVT

-444 LSKINAE
+444 LNKINAE
-451 ARKSKIKLDKP
+451 ARKAKIKLDKK
-462 TKIALINRWVFG
+462 TKNVLINRWVFG
-474 DKSKALNKKNF
+474 NKSTALNSKNF
-485 EDEKVL
+485 TNEKVL
-491 DWAKKMDK
+491 AWAKKLDK
-499 INFNKFAQQNVAPF
+499 QNFNKFAQQNIAPF

-527 VSNLIAAS
+527 VENLISAS
-535 PDESVKNI
+535 PENSVRSI
-543 KKDLKSTI
+543 KKDLKTTI
-551 NSLNK
+551 NSLRQ
-556 GGDLNKISQLKRHLN
+556 GGDINKITQLKRHLT
-571 RLKKA
+571 RLQKA

-582 VPSEGVVFN
+582 VPSEGLVFN

>member
-1 MLERVM
+1 L
-7 KLQEATKPRPI
+7 
-18 AIYGGRFQ
+18 
-26 PMGLHHYKTY
+26 
-36 QHLVNKFGAK
+36 
-46 NVYVATSGVTGPK
+46 
-59 SPFTFAEKKK
+59 
-69 IIQSYGVPASKIVKV
+69 
-84 KEPYKSAEITKKFSK
+84 
-99 DTPAIFAV
+99 
-107 GEKDGSRLTAGK
+107 
-119 YFDKYKDGAPMD
+119 
-131 GYEEHGYI
+131 
-139 YILPHVSLKVNGKE
+139 
-153 MSGTAIRATLGN
+153 SGTSVRAALAD
-165 KGIKAP
+165 KSVKAP
-171 QKHKLFQGIF
+171 EKRKLFKQIF
-181 GHNKKDIY
+181 GHDKKDIY
-189 KLVVGK
+189 KLVVDK
-195 LTRLSEERMEL
+195 LTKLSEEKMEL

-245 NVKGVTEKLDGQNL
+245 NVEGVTEKLDGQNL
-259 MVSWKNGQLVAA
+259 MVSWKNGQLIAA

-281 ENALTTAGVKK
+281 ENSLTTAGVKK

-316 GLTEKQRGHIF
+316 GLSEKQRGAIF

-350 KDMIV
+350 KDMII

-366 NPIGQDKESGSK
+366 NPIGQDKESGAK

-400 AVSLPVSKEFQ
+400 VLSLPRSQDFKA
-411 EDQQYFIK
+411 DQQYFIK
-419 KLYGLQKKYG
+419 KLFNLQKKYK
-429 LGNTDKIT
+429 LKNTDKIT
-437 RYHEMWW
+437 RYHEKWW
-444 LSKINAE
+444 ENKIDSE
-451 ARKSKIKLDKP
+451 AKKAKISLDTQ
-462 TKIALINRWVFG
+462 TKNDYINRWVFG
-474 DKSKALNKKNF
+474 DKSKALTKKNF
-485 EDEKVL
+485 PDEKVL
-491 DWAKKMDK
+491 NWAKTMDK
-499 INFNKFAQQNVAPF
+499 VNFLKFAQQNVEPF
-513 EDLFL
+513 ENLFL

-527 VSNLIAAS
+527 VENLISAS
-535 PDESVKNI
+535 PEAAVKNI

-551 NSLNK
+551 SNLYK
-556 GGDLNKISQLKRHLN
+556 GGDLSKVSQLRRHLE
-571 RLKKA
+571 RLNKA

-582 VPSEGVVFN
+582 VPSEGLVFN